1 MNYFASYI
9 QFLSKQNVTGA
20 HLGKIVQISVDSV
33 WIKINVT
40 TKMAAVYTDVTVVIT
55 DFSVGTVSTSNM
67 KFYGKLD
74 FFPNEDTG

>member
-1 MNYFASYI
+1 MNYFASYM

-33 WIKINVT
+33 WIKSNVT

-55 DFSVGTVSTSNM
+55 DFSVGTVGISNM
-67 KFYGKLD
+67 KLCGKLD
-74 FFPNEDTG
+74 IVPNEDTG